1 MVKAEPPLYALT
13 MSNDRLPSKS
23 SRQDIDQFLSTAA
36 KTPVAARQPGRLMFA
51 LDATA
56 SRQPSWDTACQLHSE
71 LFLATRDLGGLAI
84 QLCYYRGFNEFHA
97 LPWVSNADGLLRAMN
112 GVRCLGGHTQ
122 IGKVLQQAIRETRQQ
137 AVKAVILVVDCC
149 EESADELCQLAG
161 ELGLLNTPVF
171 VFQEGKEPTASRVF
185 AQIAQL
191 SGGAHSAFDHRSPAV
206 LKALLGAVAV
216 YASGGRS
223 ALDDFSR
230 SAPAEVK
237 RLTQQL
243 K

>member
-1 MVKAEPPLYALT
+1 

-23 SRQDIDQFLSTAA
+23 SRQDIDQFLQSAA
-36 KTPVAARQPGRLMFA
+36 KTPVAAQQPGRLMFA

-71 LFLATRDLGGLAI
+71 LFFATRDLGGLAI
-84 QLCYYRGFNEFHA
+84 QLCYYRGFNEFYA

-122 IGKVLQQAIRETRQQ
+122 IRKVLKQAIRETRQQ
-137 AVKAVILVVDCC
+137 SVKAVILVVDCC
-149 EESADELCQLAG
+149 EESADDLCQLAG
-161 ELGLLNTPVF
+161 ELGLLNTPLF
-171 VFQEGKEPTASRVF
+171 IFQEGQDANAQRVF
-185 AQIAQL
+185 SQLAQL
-191 SGGAHSAFDHRSPAV
+191 SGGALSAFDHRSPDV

-216 YASGGRS
+216 YASGGRT
-223 ALDDFSR
+223 ALETFSKA
-230 SAPAEVK
+230 APAEVK

>member
-1 MVKAEPPLYALT
+1 MNK
-13 MSNDRLPSKS
+13 DHLPAKS
-23 SRQDIDQFLSTAA
+23 SSQDIDRFLQTAA
-36 KTPVAARQPGRLMFA
+36 KTPVATQQAGRLLFA

-97 LPWVSNADGLLRAMN
+97 GAWVTSADALLRAMN

-122 IGKVLQQAIRETRQQ
+122 IAKVLKQALAETRQK

-149 EESADELCQLAG
+149 EEPADELSQLAG

-171 VFQEGKEPTASRVF
+171 VFQEGQDAHASQVF
-185 AQIAQL
+185 GQIAQL
-191 SGGAHSAFDHRSPAV
+191 SGGALSAFDHRSPAV

-216 YASGGRS
+216 YASGGRT
-223 ALDDFSR
+223 ALEQFSR
-230 SAPAEVK
+230 NAPSEVK

>member
-1 MVKAEPPLYALT
+1 MVKAKSPLYALT
-13 MSNDRLPSKS
+13 MNNDKLPSKS
-23 SRQDIDQFLSTAA
+23 SRQDIDQFLHTVA
-36 KTPVAARQPGRLMFA
+36 KTPVAAQQPGRLIFA

-97 LPWVSNADGLLRAMN
+97 LPWVTQADGLLRAMN

-122 IGKVLQQAIRETRQQ
+122 MRKVLQQALGETRRQS
-137 AVKAVILVVDCC
+137 VKAVILVVDSC
-149 EESADELCQLAG
+149 EEAADDLCQLAG

-171 VFQEGKEPTASRVF
+171 VFQEGADARAGDVF

-191 SGGAHSAFDHRSPAV
+191 SGGALSAFDHRSPAV

-216 YASGGRS
+216 YASGGRT

-230 SAPAEVK
+230 TAPAEVK
-237 RLTQQL
+237 RLTRQL

>member
-1 MVKAEPPLYALT
+1 
-13 MSNDRLPSKS
+13 MSNHRLPAKS
-23 SRQDIDQFLSTAA
+23 SRQDIDQFLQNAA
-36 KTPVAARQPGRLMFA
+36 KTPVAARQPGRLIFA

-71 LFLATRDLGGLAI
+71 MFLATRELGGLAI

-97 LPWVSNADGLLRAMN
+97 HPWVTQADGLLRAMN
-112 GVRCLGGHTQ
+112 GVRVLGGHTQ
-122 IGKVLQQAIRETRQQ
+122 IAKVLRQAIQETRQQ
-137 AVKAVILVVDCC
+137 PVKAVILVVDCC
-149 EESADELCQLAG
+149 EEPADELCQLAG
-161 ELGLLNTPVF
+161 ELGLLNTPLF
-171 VFQEGKEPTASRVF
+171 VFQEGQDAQAGKVF
-185 AQIAQL
+185 AQLAQL
-191 SGGAHSAFDHRSPAV
+191 SGGALSGFDHRSPAA

-223 ALDDFSR
+223 ALEQFSR
-230 SAPAEVK
+230 SAPAEVQ